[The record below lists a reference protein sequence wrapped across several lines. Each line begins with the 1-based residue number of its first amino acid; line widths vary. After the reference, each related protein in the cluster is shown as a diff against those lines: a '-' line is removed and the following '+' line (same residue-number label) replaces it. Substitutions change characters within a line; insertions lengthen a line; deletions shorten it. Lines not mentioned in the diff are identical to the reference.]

1 MSLLS
6 NSQSFTGVFPVF
18 QTPFLE
24 DESIDFE
31 TLDKEISWLYDN
43 GVQGIVMA
51 MVSEVL
57 RLSSEER
64 DSLTSNACRL
74 GSKRGLVIISVGA
87 ESSHTAVRYAKH
99 AENVGANAVMAI
111 PPTSTSA
118 NDDELLKY
126 YENLIRSINIPVI
139 VQDASG
145 YVGKP
150 MSLTM
155 QALLLEKFGERVMYK
170 PEATPIGPRLSALRD
185 LTNGQAHIF
194 EGSGGIALVDSHH
207 RGAKATMPGADMC
220 WALVALWQALE
231 KNDSARIDAI
241 NGPLTA
247 MISLQNSLDAFLA
260 VEKHLLVRQHIFK
273 NEIIRGPV
281 SYRLDI
287 ETRKE
292 VDRLFELLKFAVQ

>member
-1 MSLLS
+1 
-6 NSQSFTGVFPVF
+6 
-18 QTPFLE
+18 
-24 DESIDFE
+24 
-31 TLDKEISWLYDN
+31 
-43 GVQGIVMA
+43 MA

-99 AENVGANAVMAI
+99 AESVGANAVMAI

-126 YENLIRSINIPVI
+126 YENLIRAIDIPVI

-231 KNDSARIDAI
+231 KGDSARIDAI

-281 SYRLDI
+281 SYSLDI